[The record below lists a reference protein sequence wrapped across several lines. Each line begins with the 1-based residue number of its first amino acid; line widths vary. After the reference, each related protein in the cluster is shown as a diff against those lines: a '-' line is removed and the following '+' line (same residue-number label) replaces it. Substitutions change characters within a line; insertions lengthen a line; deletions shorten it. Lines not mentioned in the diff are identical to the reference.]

1 VIGILIVAHGAFGEA
16 LIHSA
21 SHVLGKR
28 PLRVRQVGVTVHDD
42 PEAIL
47 PQARNLVREL
57 DEGGGVLVL
66 TDIYGATPGNIAL
79 RLLAPGRVEGISGVN
94 LPMLI
99 RALTYREQALAV
111 VVEKALSGGT
121 AGVIHMTTDSCGKD
135 HAGRGDGPRR
145 S

>member
-1 VIGILIVAHGAFGEA
+1 MIGVLIVAHGAFGEA

-47 PQARNLVREL
+47 PQAQGLVREL
-57 DEGGGVLVL
+57 DDGDGVLVL

-79 RLLAPGRVEGISGVN
+79 KLLEAGRIEGISGVN
-94 LPMLI
+94 LPMLV
-99 RALTYREQALAV
+99 RALTYRDKGLAV
-111 VVEKALSGGT
+111 MVEKALSGGT
-121 AGVIHMTTDSCGKD
+121 EGVLHMTRDCCNGK
-135 HAGRGDGPRR
+135 H
-145 S
+145 

>member
-1 VIGILIVAHGAFGEA
+1 MIGILIVAHGAMGEA

-47 PQARNLVREL
+47 PQAQDLVRQL
-57 DEGGGVLVL
+57 DEGRGVLVL

-79 RLLAPGRVEGISGVN
+79 KLLEPGRVEGISGVN

-99 RALTYREQALAV
+99 RALTYRDQGLSA

-121 AGVIHMTTDSCGKD
+121 EGVIHMTMDSCAKD
-135 HAGRGDGPRR
+135 HRGRDGKR
-145 S
+145 

>member
-1 VIGILIVAHGAFGEA
+1 MIGILIVAHGAFGEA

-28 PLRVRQVGVTVHDD
+28 PLRVRQLGVTVHDD

-47 PQARNLVREL
+47 PQARSLVQEL
-57 DEGGGVLVL
+57 DQGEGVLVL

-79 RLLAPGRVEGISGVN
+79 KLLAPGRVEGISGVN

-99 RALTYREQALAV
+99 RALTYREKADLARV
-111 VVEKALSGGT
+111 VKKALSGGT
-121 AGVIHMTTDSCGKD
+121 EGVVHMTTDSCNGHGK
-135 HAGRGDGPRR
+135 